1 MKNILLFL
9 FITISTSCQ
18 YDDLKSQIEELSD
31 EIIALQEITDIL
43 ELKILI
49 NNAYETELLIT
60 ELIELENSIILVFED
75 GTSYE
80 VSNNIIIDYQ
90 IDGDNWLL
98 NLTLIDSTVISS
110 YIVGDEFNVSEHIL
124 NPYDISPLTSII
136 NIETPISGRFIAKVV
151 GQDGPKSDM
160 IIASDYYGKD
170 HSLKIYGLYPNYENQ
185 IELTFVNNEGLAIIT
200 IFESIIT
207 DPLPPGMP
215 DLNVI
220 HHYDEYDQN
229 TMILFNYRRTYIPFM
244 ADPLGKIRW
253 YLNESINGNKY
264 ALQRFKNGNFG
275 YGKHGNGQGSIFEF
289 TIMGEYIQEY
299 SFYPQFEN
307 AHHDVYEMSN
317 GNFLVAV
324 NKVGIET
331 IEDHI
336 IEIDRE
342 SGQISNVWDLREI
355 LQVDRFTLRKI
366 GDGSDWFHTNA
377 VIHDESDNT
386 LIISGQAQ
394 GTVKVTW
401 DNQLKW
407 ILSPHD
413 GWDSEYQ
420 DYLLQP
426 TTGNEFEYSWGQH
439 APLILP
445 NGNLMQFDNGFGR
458 DFGNASSDYSR
469 IVEYEINENAN
480 NVGGTVSQIWQY
492 GKERGENMFSPFISD
507 VDYLEDTSSMF
518 IVCGATAFDLEYV
531 SNLEQILTPNTD
543 QIETLI
549 IEVNSSRQV
558 LFEMALSSNAN
569 GSTYRAEKIIL

>member
-1 MKNILLFL
+1 MRKLLLIFT
-9 FITISTSCQ
+9 FIVFSSCQ
-18 YDDLKSQIEELSD
+18 YDDLKSQIDELSH
-31 EIIALQEITDIL
+31 EIIALQEITDVL
-43 ELKILI
+43 ELKVLI
-49 NNAYETELLIT
+49 NNAYQTELLIT
-60 ELIELENSIILVFED
+60 ELIELEDSIILVFVD

-80 VSNNIIIDYQ
+80 VSNNIIIGYQ
-90 IDGDNWLL
+90 IEGDNWLL
-98 NLTLIDSTVISS
+98 NLTLTDTTVIST
-110 YIVGDEFNVSEHIL
+110 YIVGDELNISEHIL
-124 NPYDISPLTSII
+124 NPFEISPLTSII
-136 NIETPISGRFIAKVV
+136 NIETPISGRFIARVV
-151 GQDGPKSDM
+151 GQDGLKSDM
-160 IIASDYYGKD
+160 IITTEYYGTN
-170 HSLKIYGLYPNYENQ
+170 HSLNIYGLYPNYENQ
-185 IELTFVNNEGLAIIT
+185 IELTFVNNEGVEIIT

-207 DPLPPGMP
+207 DILPSGMP

-220 HHYDEYDQN
+220 SHYDEYNQN
-229 TMILFNYRRTYIPFM
+229 TMILFNYRPTHIPFM

-253 YLNESINGNKY
+253 YLNESVPKY

-275 YGKHGNGQGSIFEF
+275 YGKAGSNQDSIFEF

-299 SFYPQFEN
+299 SFYPQFED

-317 GNFLVAV
+317 ENFLVAV

-336 IEIDRE
+336 LEIDRE
-342 SGQISNVWDLREI
+342 SGQIINIWDLREI
-355 LQVDRFTLRKI
+355 LQVDRYTFRKI
-366 GDGSDWFHTNA
+366 NDGSDWFHTNA

-426 TTGNEFEYSWGQH
+426 TTANEFEYSWGQH

-458 DFGNASSDYSR
+458 EFGNASSDYSR

-492 GKERGENMFSPFISD
+492 GKERGENMFSPFLSD
-507 VDYLEDTSSMF
+507 VDYLEDTSTMF
-518 IVCGATAFDLEYV
+518 INCGTTAFDIEYV
-531 SNLEQILTPNTD
+531 SNLEQIFTPNIG

-549 IEVNSSRQV
+549 IEVNFSKEV
-558 LFEMALSSNAN
+558 LFEMALSSNSN
-569 GSTYRAEKIIL
+569 GTTYRAEKLIL

>member
-1 MKNILLFL
+1 MRKLLLIFT
-9 FITISTSCQ
+9 FIIFSSCQ
-18 YDDLKSQIEELSD
+18 YDDLKSQIDELSH
-31 EIIALQEITDIL
+31 EIIALQEITDVL

-49 NNAYETELLIT
+49 NNAYQTELLIT
-60 ELIELENSIILVFED
+60 ELIELEDSIILVFVD

-80 VSNNIIIDYQ
+80 VSNNIIIGYQ
-90 IDGDNWLL
+90 IEGDNWLL
-98 NLTLIDSTVISS
+98 NLTLTDTTVIST
-110 YIVGDEFNVSEHIL
+110 YIVGDELNISEHIL
-124 NPYDISPLTSII
+124 NPFEISPLTSII
-136 NIETPISGRFIAKVV
+136 NIETPISGRFISRVV
-151 GQDGPKSDM
+151 GQDGLKSDM
-160 IIASDYYGKD
+160 IITSEYYGTN
-170 HSLKIYGLYPNYENQ
+170 HSLNIYGLYPNYENQ
-185 IELTFVNNEGLAIIT
+185 IELTFVNNEGVEIIT

-207 DPLPPGMP
+207 DILPPGMP

-220 HHYDEYDQN
+220 SHYDEYNQN
-229 TMILFNYRRTYIPFM
+229 TMILFNYRPTHIPFM

-253 YLNESINGNKY
+253 YLNESVPKY

-275 YGKHGNGQGSIFEF
+275 YGKQGLNQGSIFEF

-317 GNFLVAV
+317 ENFLVAV

-336 IEIDRE
+336 LEIDRE
-342 SGQISNVWDLREI
+342 SGQIINIWDLREI
-355 LQVDRFTLRKI
+355 LQMDRFTLAII

-386 LIISGQAQ
+386 LIISGQPQ

-458 DFGNASSDYSR
+458 EFGNASSDYSR

-492 GKERGENMFSPFISD
+492 GKERGENMFSPFLSD

-518 IVCGATAFDLEYV
+518 INCGTTAYDIEYV
-531 SNLEQILTPNTD
+531 SNLEQIFTPNIG

-549 IEVNSSRQV
+549 IEVNSSKEV

-569 GSTYRAEKIIL
+569 GTTYRAEKLIL

>member
-1 MKNILLFL
+1 MRKLLLIFT
-9 FITISTSCQ
+9 FIIFSSCQ
-18 YDDLKSQIEELSD
+18 YDDLKSQIDELSD
-31 EIIALQEITDIL
+31 EIIALQEITDVL

-49 NNAYETELLIT
+49 NNAYQTELLII
-60 ELIELENSIILVFED
+60 ELIELEDSIILVFVD

-80 VSNNIIIDYQ
+80 VSNNIIIGYQ
-90 IDGDNWLL
+90 IEGDNWLL
-98 NLTLIDSTVISS
+98 NLTLTDTTVIST
-110 YIVGDEFNVSEHIL
+110 YIVGDELNISEHIL
-124 NPYDISPLTSII
+124 NPFEISPLTSII
-136 NIETPISGRFIAKVV
+136 NIETPISGRFISRVV
-151 GQDGPKSDM
+151 GQDGLKSDM
-160 IIASDYYGKD
+160 IITSEYYGTN
-170 HSLKIYGLYPNYENQ
+170 HSLNIYGLYPNYENQ
-185 IELTFVNNEGLAIIT
+185 IELTFVNNEGVEIIT

-207 DPLPPGMP
+207 DILPPGMP

-220 HHYDEYDQN
+220 SHYDEYNQN
-229 TMILFNYRRTYIPFM
+229 TMILFNYRPTHIPFM

-253 YLNESINGNKY
+253 YLNESVPKY

-275 YGKHGNGQGSIFEF
+275 YGKSGLNQGSIFEF

-317 GNFLVAV
+317 ENFLVAV

-336 IEIDRE
+336 LEIDRE
-342 SGQISNVWDLREI
+342 SGQIINIWDLREI
-355 LQVDRFTLRKI
+355 LQIDRFTFRKI

-401 DNQLKW
+401 GNQLKW

-458 DFGNASSDYSR
+458 EFGNASSDYSR

-492 GKERGENMFSPFISD
+492 GKERGENMFSPFLSD
-507 VDYLEDTSSMF
+507 VDYLEDTSTMF
-518 IVCGATAFDLEYV
+518 INCGTTAFDIEYV
-531 SNLEQILTPNTD
+531 SNLEQIFTPNIG

-549 IEVNSSRQV
+549 IEVNSSKEV

-569 GSTYRAEKIIL
+569 GSTYRAEKLIL

>member
-1 MKNILLFL
+1 MRKLLLIFT
-9 FITISTSCQ
+9 FIVFSSCQ
-18 YDDLKSQIEELSD
+18 YDDLKSQIDELSH
-31 EIIALQEITDIL
+31 EIIALQEITDVL
-43 ELKILI
+43 ELKVLI
-49 NNAYETELLIT
+49 NNAYQTELLIT
-60 ELIELENSIILVFED
+60 ELIELEDSIILVFVD

-80 VSNNIIIDYQ
+80 VSNNIITDYQ
-90 IDGDNWLL
+90 IEGDNWLL
-98 NLTLIDSTVISS
+98 NLTLADTTVIST
-110 YIVGDEFNVSEHIL
+110 YIVGDELNISEHIL
-124 NPYDISPLTSII
+124 NPFEISPLTSII
-136 NIETPISGRFIAKVV
+136 NIETPISGRFIARVV
-151 GQDGPKSDM
+151 GQDGLKSDM
-160 IIASDYYGKD
+160 IITTDYYGTN
-170 HSLKIYGLYPNYENQ
+170 HSLNIYGLYPNYENQ
-185 IELTFVNNEGLAIIT
+185 IELTFVNNEGVEIIT

-207 DPLPPGMP
+207 DILPSGMP

-220 HHYDEYDQN
+220 SHYDEYDQN
-229 TMILFNYRRTYIPFM
+229 TMILFNYRPTNIPFM

-253 YLNESINGNKY
+253 YLNESVPKY

-275 YGKHGNGQGSIFEF
+275 YGKAGSNQGSIFEF

-299 SFYPQFEN
+299 SFYPQFED

-317 GNFLVAV
+317 ENFLVAV
-324 NKVGIET
+324 NKVGIDT

-342 SGQISNVWDLREI
+342 SGQIINIWDLREI
-355 LQVDRFTLRKI
+355 LQVDRYTFRKI
-366 GDGSDWFHTNA
+366 NDGSDWFHTNA

-458 DFGNASSDYSR
+458 EFGNASSDYSR

-492 GKERGENMFSPFISD
+492 GKERGENMFSPFLSD
-507 VDYLEDTSSMF
+507 VDYLEDTSTMF
-518 IVCGATAFDLEYV
+518 INCGTTAFDIEYV
-531 SNLEQILTPNTD
+531 SNLEQIFTPNIG

-549 IEVNSSRQV
+549 IEVNFSKEV
-558 LFEMALSSNAN
+558 LFEMALSSNSN
-569 GSTYRAEKIIL
+569 GTTYRAEKLIL

>member
-1 MKNILLFL
+1 LRKLLLIFT
-9 FITISTSCQ
+9 FIVFSSCQ
-18 YDDLKSQIEELSD
+18 YDDLKSQIDELSH
-31 EIIALQEITDIL
+31 EIIALQEITDVL
-43 ELKILI
+43 ELKVLI
-49 NNAYETELLIT
+49 NNAYQTELLIT
-60 ELIELENSIILVFED
+60 ELIELEDSIILVFVD

-80 VSNNIIIDYQ
+80 VSNNIITDYQ
-90 IDGDNWLL
+90 IEGDNWLL
-98 NLTLIDSTVISS
+98 NLTLADTTVIST
-110 YIVGDEFNVSEHIL
+110 YIVGDELNISEHIL
-124 NPYDISPLTSII
+124 NPFEISPLTSII
-136 NIETPISGRFIAKVV
+136 NIETPISGRFIARVV
-151 GQDGPKSDM
+151 GQDGLKSDM
-160 IIASDYYGKD
+160 IITTDYYGTN
-170 HSLKIYGLYPNYENQ
+170 HSLNIYGLYPNYENQ
-185 IELTFVNNEGLAIIT
+185 IELTFVNNEGVEIIT

-207 DPLPPGMP
+207 DILPSGMP

-220 HHYDEYDQN
+220 SHYDEYDQN
-229 TMILFNYRRTYIPFM
+229 TMILFNYRPTNIPFM

-253 YLNESINGNKY
+253 YLNESVPKY

-275 YGKHGNGQGSIFEF
+275 YGKAGSNQGSIFEF

-299 SFYPQFEN
+299 SFYPQFED

-317 GNFLVAV
+317 ENFLVAV

-336 IEIDRE
+336 LEIDRE
-342 SGQISNVWDLREI
+342 SGQIINVWDLREI
-355 LQVDRFTLRKI
+355 LQIDRFTFRKI

-426 TTGNEFEYSWGQH
+426 TTANEFEYSWGQH

-458 DFGNASSDYSR
+458 EFGNASSDYSR

-492 GKERGENMFSPFISD
+492 GKERGENMFSPFLSD
-507 VDYLEDTSSMF
+507 VDYLEDTSTMF
-518 IVCGATAFDLEYV
+518 INCGTTAFDIEYV
-531 SNLEQILTPNTD
+531 SNLEQIFTPNIG

-549 IEVNSSRQV
+549 IEVNFSKEV
-558 LFEMALSSNAN
+558 LFEMALSSNSN
-569 GSTYRAEKIIL
+569 GTTYRAEKLIL

>member
-1 MKNILLFL
+1 MRKLLLIFT
-9 FITISTSCQ
+9 FIIFSSCQ
-18 YDDLKSQIEELSD
+18 YDDLKSQIDELSH
-31 EIIALQEITDIL
+31 EIIALQEITDVL

-49 NNAYETELLIT
+49 NNAYQTELLII
-60 ELIELENSIILVFED
+60 ELIELEDSIILVFVD

-80 VSNNIIIDYQ
+80 VSNNIIIGYQ
-90 IDGDNWLL
+90 IEGDNWLL
-98 NLTLIDSTVISS
+98 NLTLTDTTVIST
-110 YIVGDEFNVSEHIL
+110 YIVGDELNISEHIL
-124 NPYDISPLTSII
+124 NPFEISPLTSII
-136 NIETPISGRFIAKVV
+136 NIETPISGRFISRVV
-151 GQDGPKSDM
+151 GQDGLKSDM
-160 IIASDYYGKD
+160 IITSEYYGTN
-170 HSLKIYGLYPNYENQ
+170 HSLNIYGLYPNYENQ
-185 IELTFVNNEGLAIIT
+185 IELTFVNNEGVEIIT

-207 DPLPPGMP
+207 DILPPGMP

-220 HHYDEYDQN
+220 SHYDEYNQN
-229 TMILFNYRRTYIPFM
+229 TMILFNYRPTHIPFM

-253 YLNESINGNKY
+253 YLNESVPKY

-275 YGKHGNGQGSIFEF
+275 YGKSGLNQGSIFEF

-317 GNFLVAV
+317 ENFLVAV

-336 IEIDRE
+336 LEIDRE
-342 SGQISNVWDLREI
+342 SGQIINIWDLREI
-355 LQVDRFTLRKI
+355 LQIDRFTLVKI

-401 DNQLKW
+401 GNQLKW

-458 DFGNASSDYSR
+458 EFGNASSDYSR
-469 IVEYEINENAN
+469 IVEYEINENVN

-492 GKERGENMFSPFISD
+492 GKERGENMFSPFLSD
-507 VDYLEDTSSMF
+507 VDYLEDTSTMF
-518 IVCGATAFDLEYV
+518 INCGTTAFDIEYV
-531 SNLEQILTPNTD
+531 SNLEQIFTPNIG

-549 IEVNSSRQV
+549 IEVNSSKEV

-569 GSTYRAEKIIL
+569 GSTYRAEKLIL

>member
-1 MKNILLFL
+1 MKKLLLIFT
-9 FITISTSCQ
+9 FIIFSSCQ
-18 YDDLKSQIEELSD
+18 YDDLKSQIDELSR
-31 EIIALQEITDIL
+31 EIIAQQEITDVL

-49 NNAYETELLIT
+49 NNAYQTELLIT
-60 ELIELENSIILVFED
+60 ELIELEDSIILVFVD

-80 VSNNIIIDYQ
+80 VSNNIIIGYQ
-90 IDGDNWLL
+90 IEGDNWLL
-98 NLTLIDSTVISS
+98 NLTLTDTTVIST
-110 YIVGDEFNVSEHIL
+110 YIVGDELNISEHIL
-124 NPYDISPLTSII
+124 NPFEISPLTSII
-136 NIETPISGRFIAKVV
+136 NIETPISGRFIARVV
-151 GQDGPKSDM
+151 GQDGLKSDM
-160 IIASDYYGKD
+160 IITTEYYGTN
-170 HSLKIYGLYPNYENQ
+170 HSLNIYGLYPNYENQ
-185 IELTFVNNEGLAIIT
+185 IELTFVNNEGVEIIT

-207 DPLPPGMP
+207 DILPPGMP

-220 HHYDEYDQN
+220 SHYDEYDQN
-229 TMILFNYRRTYIPFM
+229 TMILFNYRPTNIPFM

-253 YLNESINGNKY
+253 YLNESVPKY

-275 YGKHGNGQGSIFEF
+275 YGKSGLNQGSIIEF

-317 GNFLVAV
+317 ENFLVAV

-336 IEIDRE
+336 LEIDRE
-342 SGQISNVWDLREI
+342 SGQIINIWDLREI
-355 LQVDRFTLRKI
+355 LQIDRFTFRKI
-366 GDGSDWFHTNA
+366 RDGSDWFHTNA

-458 DFGNASSDYSR
+458 EFGNASSDYSR
-469 IVEYEINENAN
+469 IVEYEIKENAN

-492 GKERGENMFSPFISD
+492 GKERGENMFSPFLSD
-507 VDYLEDTSSMF
+507 VDYLEDTSTMF
-518 IVCGATAFDLEYV
+518 INCGTTRIFRKK
-531 SNLEQILTPNTD
+531 
-543 QIETLI
+543 
-549 IEVNSSRQV
+549 NSCYQKLGAIR
-558 LFEMALSSNAN
+558 F
-569 GSTYRAEKIIL
+569 

>member
-1 MKNILLFL
+1 MRKLLLIFT
-9 FITISTSCQ
+9 FIVFSSCQ
-18 YDDLKSQIEELSD
+18 YDDLKSQIDELSH
-31 EIIALQEITDIL
+31 EIIALQEITDVL
-43 ELKILI
+43 ELKVLI
-49 NNAYETELLIT
+49 NNAYQTELLIT
-60 ELIELENSIILVFED
+60 ELIELEDSIILVFVD

-80 VSNNIIIDYQ
+80 VSNNIITDYQ
-90 IDGDNWLL
+90 IEGDNWLL
-98 NLTLIDSTVISS
+98 NLTLADTTVIST
-110 YIVGDEFNVSEHIL
+110 YIVGDELNISEHIL
-124 NPYDISPLTSII
+124 NPFEISPLTSII
-136 NIETPISGRFIAKVV
+136 NIETPISGRFIARVV
-151 GQDGPKSDM
+151 GQDGLKSDM
-160 IIASDYYGKD
+160 IITTDYYGTN
-170 HSLKIYGLYPNYENQ
+170 HSLNIYGLYPNYENQ
-185 IELTFVNNEGLAIIT
+185 IELTFVNNEGVEIIT

-207 DPLPPGMP
+207 DILPSGMP

-220 HHYDEYDQN
+220 SHYDEYNQN
-229 TMILFNYRRTYIPFM
+229 TMILFNYRPTHIPFM

-253 YLNESINGNKY
+253 YLNESVPKY

-275 YGKHGNGQGSIFEF
+275 YGKAGSNQGSIFEF

-299 SFYPQFEN
+299 SFYPQFED

-317 GNFLVAV
+317 ENFLVAV

-336 IEIDRE
+336 LEIDRE
-342 SGQISNVWDLREI
+342 SGQIINIWDLREI
-355 LQVDRFTLRKI
+355 LQVDRYTFRKI
-366 GDGSDWFHTNA
+366 NDGSDWFHTNA

-458 DFGNASSDYSR
+458 EFGNASSDYSR

-492 GKERGENMFSPFISD
+492 GKERGENMFSPFLSD
-507 VDYLEDTSSMF
+507 VDYLEDTSTMF
-518 IVCGATAFDLEYV
+518 INCGTTAFDIEYV
-531 SNLEQILTPNTD
+531 SNLEQIFTPNIG

-549 IEVNSSRQV
+549 IEVNFSKEV
-558 LFEMALSSNAN
+558 LFEMALSSNSN
-569 GSTYRAEKIIL
+569 GTTYRAEKLIL

>member
-1 MKNILLFL
+1 MRKLLLIFT
-9 FITISTSCQ
+9 FIIFSSCQ
-18 YDDLKSQIEELSD
+18 YDDLKSQIDELSH
-31 EIIALQEITDIL
+31 EIIALQEITDVL

-49 NNAYETELLIT
+49 NNAYQTELLII
-60 ELIELENSIILVFED
+60 ELIELEDSIILVFVD

-80 VSNNIIIDYQ
+80 VSNNIIIGYQ
-90 IDGDNWLL
+90 IEGDNWLL
-98 NLTLIDSTVISS
+98 NLTLTDTTVIST
-110 YIVGDEFNVSEHIL
+110 YIVGDELNISEHIL
-124 NPYDISPLTSII
+124 NPFEISPLTSII
-136 NIETPISGRFIAKVV
+136 NIETPISGRFISRVV
-151 GQDGPKSDM
+151 GQDGLKSDM
-160 IIASDYYGKD
+160 IITSEYYGTN
-170 HSLKIYGLYPNYENQ
+170 HSLNIYGLYPNYENQ
-185 IELTFVNNEGLAIIT
+185 IELTFVNNEGVEIIT

-207 DPLPPGMP
+207 DILPPGMP

-220 HHYDEYDQN
+220 SHYDEYNQN
-229 TMILFNYRRTYIPFM
+229 TMILFNYRPTHIPFM

-253 YLNESINGNKY
+253 YLNESVPKY

-275 YGKHGNGQGSIFEF
+275 YGKSGLNQGSIFEF

-317 GNFLVAV
+317 ENFLVAV

-336 IEIDRE
+336 LEIDRE
-342 SGQISNVWDLREI
+342 SGQIINIWDLREI
-355 LQVDRFTLRKI
+355 LQIDRFTFRKI

-401 DNQLKW
+401 GNQLKW

-458 DFGNASSDYSR
+458 EFGNASSDYSR
-469 IVEYEINENAN
+469 IVEYEINENVN

-492 GKERGENMFSPFISD
+492 GKERGENMFSPFLSD
-507 VDYLEDTSSMF
+507 VDYLEDTSTMF
-518 IVCGATAFDLEYV
+518 INCGTTAFDIEYV
-531 SNLEQILTPNTD
+531 SNLEQIFTPNIG

-549 IEVNSSRQV
+549 IEVNSSKEV

-569 GSTYRAEKIIL
+569 GSTYRAEKLIL